1 MSKNIEKY
9 DFKEGLSQGLE
20 VLSISDLYKN
30 FYTEITTPH
39 RLEFYQIIW
48 FQEGTSNHWVDFNSI
63 KIKPNTLL
71 FLNKNSVQRFDATE
85 NHRGKAI
92 LFTEDF
98 LCKTTA
104 DTQFLKSSILF
115 YDLLSIPQV
124 EVKEIQ
130 AKFEKN
136 IEDIEV
142 EISCKKDN
150 FQEDILRNLLLNFLL
165 LAERE
170 RRNQTFIELKKDTN
184 LNNILEFKELLEEHF
199 IQHKQVSFYCDKMH
213 ITPKKLNLATTKILD
228 KTPKNIIN
236 DRVLLEAKRLLVHS
250 AKNIKEISYTLGF
263 EEPTNFIKYFKN
275 QLKKTPLEF
284 REETL
289 LA

>member
-1 MSKNIEKY
+1 VSKNIEKY